1 MPLTKLQA
9 EDAWLF
15 GKATFEEFLA
25 RFKAEW
31 ESPIA
36 ETYMN
41 VAFNMLP
48 PEVQQQ
54 LRKLVPDAYDT
65 FTQTMN
71 RKV

>member
-1 MPLTKLQA
+1 MALTKYHA
-9 EDAWLF
+9 EDAWLY
-15 GKATFEEFLA
+15 GKAAFEQFLA
-25 RFKAEW
+25 QFQAEW

-41 VAFNMLP
+41 VAFNMQP

-54 LRKLVPDAYDT
+54 LRKLVPGAYDT

>member
-1 MPLTKLQA
+1 MSLTKYHA
-9 EDAWLF
+9 EDAFLF
-15 GKATFEEFLA
+15 GKATFEQFLA
-25 RFKAEW
+25 QFQAEW

-41 VAFNMLP
+41 VAFNMQP

-54 LRKLVPDAYDT
+54 LRKLVPDAYDA